1 MQPNS
6 KRQRYRGEEIKF
18 SLMDKKVRGADDDSY
33 QDDTFE
39 SDSDDN
45 HAGRENAPDKAE
57 SNPSETGTYT
67 VDKDDDSPASPQTQV
82 SEKKFLI
89 FKIISSLT

>member
-1 MQPNS
+1 MQS
-6 KRQRYRGEEIKF
+6 YFERQRYRGEEIKF
-18 SLMDKKVRGADDDSY
+18 SLLDNKVRREDEDSY
-33 QDDTFE
+33 QNDTFE

-45 HAGRENAPDKAE
+45 HAGRENVPDKAD

-82 SEKKFLI
+82 SDQI
-89 FKIISSLT
+89 PYISKSF

>member
-1 MQPNS
+1 MQS
-6 KRQRYRGEEIKF
+6 YFGRQRYRGEEIKF
-18 SLMDKKVRGADDDSY
+18 SLLDNKVRREDEDSY
-33 QDDTFE
+33 QNDTFE

-45 HAGRENAPDKAE
+45 HAGRENVPDKAD

-82 SEKKFLI
+82 SDEIPHNSK
-89 FKIISSLT
+89 SL

>member
-1 MQPNS
+1 MQS
-6 KRQRYRGEEIKF
+6 YFGRQRYRGEEIKF
-18 SLMDKKVRGADDDSY
+18 SLLDNKVRREDEDSY
-33 QDDTFE
+33 QNDTFE

-45 HAGRENAPDKAE
+45 HAGRENVADKAD

-82 SEKKFLI
+82 SD
-89 FKIISSLT
+89 KIPHISKSF

>member
-1 MQPNS
+1 MQFYFG
-6 KRQRYRGEEIKF
+6 RQRYRGEEIKF
-18 SLMDKKVRGADDDSY
+18 SLLDNKVRREDEDSY
-33 QDDTFE
+33 QNDTFE

-45 HAGRENAPDKAE
+45 HAGRENVPDKAD

-82 SEKKFLI
+82 SD
-89 FKIISSLT
+89 KIPHISKSF

>member
-1 MQPNS
+1 MQS
-6 KRQRYRGEEIKF
+6 YFERQRYRGEEIKF
-18 SLMDKKVRGADDDSY
+18 SLVDKKVRREQDEDSY
-33 QDDTFE
+33 QNDTFE

-45 HAGRENAPDKAE
+45 HAGRENVPDKAD

-82 SEKKFLI
+82 GDEI
-89 FKIISSLT
+89 THISKSF

>member
-1 MQPNS
+1 MQS
-6 KRQRYRGEEIKF
+6 YFERQRYRGEEIKF
-18 SLMDKKVRGADDDSY
+18 SLLDNKVRHEDDDSY
-33 QDDTFE
+33 QNDTFE

-45 HAGRENAPDKAE
+45 HAGRENVPDKAD

-82 SEKKFLI
+82 SDEIPHSLKS
-89 FKIISSLT
+89 FKA